1 MKMLRD
7 NANKQDRVK
16 FLQEAAIMGQ
26 FNHPHIVKLLG
37 AITAAEP
44 MMLVLELLQEGD
56 LLQWLENH
64 SSKNEVDVAD
74 MPKQLL
80 YYSQDIADGMKYLSN
95 KGFIHRDLAA
105 RNILLDKNLRCKVQC
120 FPF

>member
-1 MKMLRD
+1 MNTLSLNTLRRKGNLIGKGEFGAVYNGFWEAPTRMVQPVAMKMLRD

-44 MMLVLELLQEGD
+44 VIPPD
-56 LLQWLENH
+56 LN
-64 SSKNEVDVAD
+64 
-74 MPKQLL
+74 MYP
-80 YYSQDIADGMKYLSN
+80 
-95 KGFIHRDLAA
+95 
-105 RNILLDKNLRCKVQC
+105 
-120 FPF
+120 